1 MRKREIV
8 INVSQTRRIFTILST
23 DVVSIYI
30 YIQIYFIWL
39 WQSKIQLKT
48 NKKVG
53 LNNATCGGSSSLSCK
68 RTSFF
73 ECDPT
78 TSTCQCKAPY
88 LWDATLTSQT
98 CSKCIDNYFA
108 SSGASCR
115 FVFWTFLHFFPIL
128 FYLVFKLF
136 KKHKVGLNN
145 ASCSLPS
152 KPCKDTPNFACSS
165 AGTCHCNW
173 PNVWNPA
180 FATCDSCAP
189 NYVLIGHTCCKYF
202 WTFSLSNNNNNNNKT
217 LFKLAL
223 LMPHAQRRFN
233 ANL

>member
-1 MRKREIV
+1 MVNRSLYNVRRLLTLPAVQITFANAFIHMRGMRKREIV

-39 WQSKIQLKT
+39 WQTKIQLKT

-115 FVFWTFLHFFPIL
+115 FVFWTFLHFFFHFIL
-128 FYLVFKLF
+128 FGF
-136 KKHKVGLNN
+136 
-145 ASCSLPS
+145 
-152 KPCKDTPNFACSS
+152 
-165 AGTCHCNW
+165 
-173 PNVWNPA
+173 
-180 FATCDSCAP
+180 
-189 NYVLIGHTCCKYF
+189 
-202 WTFSLSNNNNNNNKT
+202 
-217 LFKLAL
+217 
-223 LMPHAQRRFN
+223 
-233 ANL
+233 